1 MGQAEAAGMSHPA
14 IRGVLFDKDGTL
26 FDFQK
31 SWAPINLAAGRH
43 GAAGDEALRVRLL
56 TIGGV
61 DQVTGYAA
69 ADGLFA
75 AGNASEIAEAWIVAG
90 SPFAQDALTAAL
102 DRIFL
107 DGAGSMVPAADLPAL
122 FGRLK
127 AHGLKLGVAS
137 SDSAAAV
144 REAAE
149 RFGFA
154 PFLDF
159 SCGYDS
165 GFGHK
170 PSEGMPL
177 AFCRTVGLRPG
188 DVAVVGDNAHDM
200 EMGRRAGVALK
211 VGVLTG
217 TGSRQTL
224 KAHADA
230 VIAGIAELEA
240 LLGFSRG

>member
-1 MGQAEAAGMSHPA
+1 VTRPA

-26 FDFQK
+26 FDFHR
-31 SWAPINLAAGRH
+31 SWAPINLAAGLH
-43 GAAGDEALRVRLL
+43 GAAGDELLRVKLL
-56 TIGGV
+56 GIGGV
-61 DQVTGYAA
+61 DPVTGIAK

-75 AGNASEIAEAWIVAG
+75 AGNAAEIAEAWVAAG
-90 SPFAQDALTAAL
+90 SPFGVDALTAAL
-102 DRIFL
+102 DRVFL

-127 AHGLKLGVAS
+127 AQGLKLGVAS
-137 SDSAAAV
+137 SDSALAV

-170 PSEGMPL
+170 PTEGMPL
-177 AFCRTVGLRPG
+177 AFCRTVGLAPAAI
-188 DVAVVGDNAHDM
+188 AVVGDNAHDM
-200 EMGRRAGVALK
+200 EMGRRAGVALR

-230 VIAGIAELEA
+230 VIAGIGELEA
-240 LLGFSRG
+240 LLGLSRG